1 MPGNTKPVS
10 FIPWKKPTGRRLK
23 SMTFIDAVCA
33 PILLGVFL
41 TGFSQVSLPAYKAWD
56 RAMAEYKDAKAIHFV
71 AESFR
76 NECAKNDRN
85 IENWK
90 KAAAVT
96 KELES
101 CEINEIRQGEE
112 LRALR
117 AVCVISGER
126 FEIIGICTP

>member
-1 MPGNTKPVS
+1 
-10 FIPWKKPTGRRLK
+10 
-23 SMTFIDAVCA
+23 MTFIDAVCA
-33 PILLGVFL
+33 PLLLGVFL
-41 TGFSQVSLPAYKAWD
+41 AGFSQVSLPAYKAWD
-56 RAMAEYKDAKAIHFV
+56 RAMAEYKSAKAIHFV

-90 KAAAVT
+90 KTAAVT
-96 KELES
+96 KELEN
-101 CEINEIRQGEE
+101 CEISEIWRGDE